1 MSDLNELRLE
11 INEITK
17 QMVELFEKRLDV
29 SKEVAN
35 YKKEHN
41 LPIFQPEREKEVIAL
56 YTKDTRYKELTT
68 QFIEDLMELS
78 KQLQKEEINK

>member
-41 LPIFQPEREKEVIAL
+41 LPIFQPEREKEVIEL
-56 YTKDTRYKELTT
+56 YTKDARYKELTT

>member
-11 INEITK
+11 INEITN

>member
-1 MSDLNELRLE
+1 MSDLNQLRLE
-11 INEITK
+11 INEITQ
-17 QMVELFEKRLDV
+17 QMVELFERRLDV

-56 YTKDTRYKELTT
+56 YTKDAKYPELTKK
-68 QFIEDLMELS
+68 FLEELMDLS
-78 KQLQKEEINK
+78 KELQKEEISK

>member
-11 INEITK
+11 INDITK

-41 LPIFQPEREKEVIAL
+41 LPIFQPEREKEVIAI
-56 YTKDTRYKELTT
+56 YTKDAKYPELTT
-68 QFIEDLMELS
+68 KFIEELMSLS
-78 KQLQKEEINK
+78 KQLQKEEIDK

>member
-29 SKEVAN
+29 SKQVAE

-56 YTKDTRYKELTT
+56 YTKDARYKKLTT
-68 QFIEDLMELS
+68 QFIEELMELS

>member
-29 SKEVAN
+29 SKKVAN

-56 YTKDTRYKELTT
+56 YTKDARYKELTT
-68 QFIEDLMELS
+68 QFIEDLIELS